1 MSDDRTAP
9 GITRLIDFKIPLHW
23 LLVTITGLGWA
34 LVSMWFSLNQLVASV
49 TELQVDVKAGNGS
62 TTLILS
68 KIALLEFRVGTLEAE
83 SARKA
88 AKKEASEGAKK

>member
-1 MSDDRTAP
+1 MSDDRAQP
-9 GITRLIDFKIPLHW
+9 GITRLVDLKLPLHW
-23 LLVTITGLGWA
+23 ILVSLAAGGWT

-49 TELQVDVKAGNGS
+49 TDLQVDVKAGNGS

-83 SARKA
+83 SVRKA
-88 AKKEASEGAKK
+88 TKKEATTK